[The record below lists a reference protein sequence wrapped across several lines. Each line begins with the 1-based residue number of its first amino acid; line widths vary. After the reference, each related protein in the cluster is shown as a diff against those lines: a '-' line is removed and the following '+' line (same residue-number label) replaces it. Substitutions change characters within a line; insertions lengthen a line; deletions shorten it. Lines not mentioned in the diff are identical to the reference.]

1 MLKTRNIFLKTLKK
15 VSLYTLLLVAVLS
28 FIYLSARLIPGDPIT
43 VLYGETSGDASLRS
57 VLEHQ
62 LGLDK
67 PIHIQVL
74 IYLQN
79 IFTGNWGKSIYSGEN
94 VISIVSRGFI
104 ASLKLALLSSAFVAI
119 ISIALVYIEFV
130 HNIYSNFI
138 HIFTSLSSSI
148 PTTVWS
154 IVFLL
159 LVARIGYPV
168 VLGSIL
174 PPLVVLTVAGIGIF
188 YRVLRSAIEYSFRQ
202 PFVDTYVVMGY
213 SKNYLFLKMLRYS
226 LPMIFSALLY
236 RAGVIIAGAVATE
249 VIFMYPGM
257 GFVFYTALLS
267 RDYPVLIGWGITV
280 SIILILMNFIVDII
294 HSMLDPRVSIS

>member
-159 LVARIGYPV
+159 LVA
-168 VLGSIL
+168 
-174 PPLVVLTVAGIGIF
+174 
-188 YRVLRSAIEYSFRQ
+188 
-202 PFVDTYVVMGY
+202 
-213 SKNYLFLKMLRYS
+213 
-226 LPMIFSALLY
+226 
-236 RAGVIIAGAVATE
+236 
-249 VIFMYPGM
+249 
-257 GFVFYTALLS
+257 
-267 RDYPVLIGWGITV
+267 
-280 SIILILMNFIVDII
+280 
-294 HSMLDPRVSIS
+294 